1 MSQSTGC
8 FKTFTRVIAAFLA
21 LFVVISL
28 PITLLV
34 YDFSRVLFSPEV
46 ISEVLTT
53 RLIDSGLVQNIVSD
67 VLLSPEWLGDLGPR
81 ELDLGRIFEDLTPAE
96 RETMFGIILPPGWI
110 QEQISTLVMELNI
123 WIDNDQPLP
132 RMLFNMRPIK
142 QSLARGGAEEIVDM
156 IVDSWS
162 SCTPEQLRRI
172 SETGIG
178 GETPL
183 PLCEPPEPFRSEL
196 IDFANTQ
203 IAQSLRQ
210 IPAEFPLVGDEFDE
224 RGFADIAELKG
235 NIRLVRALTTSGWL
249 LPIALLFLIMALAV
263 RSARDLSRWWGIP
276 LMLSGAII
284 FGMVVLGSLV
294 GENLLNGL
302 FAGIRSEMEI
312 IYTLLMNVT
321 KGFLES
327 ILGFLLF
334 HALLVGGIGFVLLV
348 VGWLI
353 GRRST
358 AIPSGQPSRMP
369 QIKDIGSTPGTPPT
383 SSYVHPPPPVSPM
396 PLDAPESE
404 NDSDQPSGIFG

>member
-8 FKTFTRVIAAFLA
+8 FTTFTRIIAAFLA

-67 VLLSPEWLGDLGPR
+67 VLLSPEFLSDLGPR
-81 ELDLGRIFEDLTPAE
+81 DLDMVRIIEDLTPAE

-110 QEQISTLVMELNI
+110 KDQISTLVMELNI

-132 RMLFNMRPIK
+132 RMLFDMRPIK
-142 QSLARGGAEEIVDM
+142 QRLTMGGAEEVVDM
-156 IVDSWS
+156 IVASWS
-162 SCTPEQLRRI
+162 SCTPEQLQRI
-172 SETGIG
+172 SEIVIG

-183 PLCEPPEPFRSEL
+183 PLCEPPEPLRSQL
-196 IDFANTQ
+196 LDFNTAQ
-203 IAQSLRQ
+203 IIKVLRQ
-210 IPAEFPLVGDEFDE
+210 IPPEFHLTGDEFDE

-249 LPIALLFLIMALAV
+249 FPLALLFIIMAIAV
-263 RSARDLSRWWGIP
+263 RSTRDLSRWWGIP
-276 LMLSGAII
+276 LMLSGAITL
-284 FGMVVLGSLV
+284 GMVVLGSLI
-294 GENLLNGL
+294 GENLLNRL
-302 FAGIRSEMEI
+302 LAGIRSEMEI
-312 IYTLLMNVT
+312 IYTLLMNVAE
-321 KGFLES
+321 GFMES
-327 ILGFLLF
+327 ILGFLF
-334 HALLVGGIGFVLLV
+334 FQALLVGGIGFVLLV

-358 AIPSGQPSRMP
+358 AIPSGQQSKRP
-369 QIKDIGSTPGTPPT
+369 QYKDTGSAPGTPPT
-383 SSYVHPPPPVSPM
+383 TSNVHPPPPVSPM

-404 NDSDQPSGIFG
+404 DDSDRPSGIFG